1 MRVDG
6 LTIALR
12 ERAPWESVD
21 LGVALVRSH
30 ARRIV
35 PVWLL
40 SSGLLCAACIGI
52 GYLLDLGWLGGVLL
66 WWSKP
71 LLDRIPLFVLS
82 RAVIGETPGFRATWR
97 AGWGWGWRQ
106 LWPWLLWRRLH
117 PGRCVLLAMDLL
129 ERPAGAQLRTRP
141 FR

>member
-97 AGWGWGWRQ
+97 AGCRRASTSPRRCAPCS
-106 LWPWLLWRRLH
+106 WPMT
-117 PGRCVLLAMDLL
+117 A
-129 ERPAGAQLRTRP
+129 AA
-141 FR
+141 